1 MKIDN
6 EKAKKAIAEA
16 MKYSDFDCTSWDV
29 DILEALALEI
39 LVVLGGKGMFV
50 VMDIGK

>member
-6 EKAKKAIAEA
+6 RKAQKAIAEA
-16 MKYSDFDCTSWDV
+16 MKYSDFDCTMWDM

-39 LVVLGGKGMFV
+39 LVSIGGKGMFV
-50 VMDIGK
+50 VMDENK